1 MVSVTEDAC
10 RELKR
15 MLSEKV
21 DWPGARLRL
30 VDRGQGNIGLGI
42 DIEAPGDRV
51 VEYQGTR
58 VLIIEPELA
67 TNLTGI
73 TLDVESTPAGAELA
87 ISGKLS

>member
-1 MVSVTEDAC
+1 MVSVTEGAC

-15 MLSEKV
+15 MLFEKV
-21 DWPGARLRL
+21 DWLGARLRL

-42 DIEAPGDRV
+42 DVEAPNDHV
-51 VEYQGTR
+51 VEYEGTS

-73 TLDVESTPAGAELA
+73 TLDIDETPAGAELVL
-87 ISGKLS
+87 SGKF

>member
-1 MVSVTEDAC
+1 MVSVTEGAC

-42 DIEAPGDRV
+42 DIELSGDQV
-51 VEYQGTR
+51 VEYEGTK
-58 VLIIEPELA
+58 VLIIEHELA
-67 TNLTGI
+67 TNLKGI
-73 TLDVESTPAGAELA
+73 TLDIDYAPEGAELVL
-87 ISGKLS
+87 SGKF

>member
-1 MVSVTEDAC
+1 MLSVTEGAC

-30 VDRGQGNIGLGI
+30 LDRGQGILGLGI
-42 DIEAPGDRV
+42 DIELSGDQV
-51 VEYQGTR
+51 VEYEGTK

-67 TNLTGI
+67 TKLKGI
-73 TLDVESTPAGAELA
+73 TLDIDDTQAGAELV
-87 ISGKLS
+87 ISGKF

>member
-1 MVSVTEDAC
+1 MVSVTEGAC

-15 MLSEKV
+15 MLSDKV

-42 DIEAPGDRV
+42 DIEVPGDHV
-51 VEYQGTR
+51 VEYEGKK

-67 TNLTGI
+67 TNLKGI
-73 TLDVESTPAGAELA
+73 TLDVDDTSAGAELVL
-87 ISGKLS
+87 SGKF

>member
-15 MLSEKV
+15 MLFEKV

-42 DIEAPGDRV
+42 DIEAPNDHV
-51 VEYQGTR
+51 VEYEGAR

-73 TLDVESTPAGAELA
+73 TLDVADTPAGAELVL
-87 ISGKLS
+87 SGKF

>member
-1 MVSVTEDAC
+1 MISVTEGAC

-30 VDRGQGNIGLGI
+30 VDRGQGDIGLGI
-42 DIEAPGDRV
+42 DIEIPGDHV
-51 VEYQGTR
+51 VEYEGKK

-67 TNLTGI
+67 TNLISI
-73 TLDVESTPAGAELA
+73 TSYSD
-87 ISGKLS
+87 I

>member
-15 MLSEKV
+15 MLFEKV

-42 DIEAPGDRV
+42 DIEAPNDHV
-51 VEYQGTR
+51 VEYEGAR

-73 TLDVESTPAGAELA
+73 TLDVDDTPAGAELVL
-87 ISGKLS
+87 SGKF

>member
-1 MVSVTEDAC
+1 MVSVTEGAC

-15 MLSEKV
+15 MLFEKV

-30 VDRGQGNIGLGI
+30 VDRGQGDIGLGI
-42 DIEAPGDRV
+42 DIEAPNDHV
-51 VEYQGTR
+51 VEYKGTS

-73 TLDVESTPAGAELA
+73 TLDIDETPAGAEL
-87 ISGKLS
+87 ILSGKF